1 MRIGILQ
8 TGHAPEPLL
17 PENGTYPDMFKTLL
31 DGHGF
36 DFQNWDIEGMEF
48 PASVHD
54 ADGWLITGSRHGAY
68 EDHAFIPP
76 LETFIR
82 DAYAAHV
89 PMVGICFGH
98 QIMAQA
104 LGGRVEKFTGGW
116 AVGKQT
122 YRINGAD
129 MRVHAWH
136 QDQVVDLPPD
146 AQVLGGND
154 FCQYAALAYDDRALS
169 FQPHP
174 EFRTKMTQGLA
185 RTRGMNVVPQPLLDR
200 VLADHSP
207 AEDAPRVGAMIADF
221 FLQPRGGHDE

>member
-36 DFQNWDIEGMEF
+36 AFESWDVEGMEF
-48 PASVHD
+48 PEGVHD

-76 LETFIR
+76 LEAFIR

-98 QIMAQA
+98 QILAQA
-104 LGGRVEKFTGGW
+104 LGGRVEKFSGGW
-116 AVGKQT
+116 SVGKQT
-122 YRINGAD
+122 YRINGTQ
-129 MRVHAWH
+129 MRVNAWH
-136 QDQVVDLPPD
+136 QDQVVELPPD

-174 EFRTKMTQGLA
+174 EFSTTMIHGLA
-185 RTRGMNVVPQPLLDR
+185 RTRGVGLIPQVQLDT
-200 VLADHSP
+200 VLADASP
-207 AEDAPRVGAMIADF
+207 AEDAANVGQMIAEF
-221 FLQPRGGHDE
+221 FLKPREAADV